1 MHYLALV
8 GELPIPMSL
17 RQLPGITDLQFI
29 TTKTTKAIANRLEGI
44 VKSDNALKRICF
56 HEYFL
61 VDAYQMGET

>member
-8 GELPIPMSL
+8 GELPIPISL
-17 RQLPGITDLQFI
+17 RQLPGSIDLQFI
-29 TTKTTKAIANRLEGI
+29 TTKAIANRLEGI